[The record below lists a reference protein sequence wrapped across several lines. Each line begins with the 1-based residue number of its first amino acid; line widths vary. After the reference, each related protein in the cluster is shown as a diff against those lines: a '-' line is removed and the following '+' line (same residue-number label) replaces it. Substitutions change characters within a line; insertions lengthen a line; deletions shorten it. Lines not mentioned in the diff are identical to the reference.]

1 MLSSKKIICPN
12 NLINV
17 AKKKGTVDAAIVN
30 AGEIFPM
37 ESVHKAVQHNL
48 INPTFIG
55 DNNEIKKY
63 ADKLKWNISKYK
75 IIDEKNEDSTAP
87 IAAKLASEGKV
98 KIIVKGHIHTD
109 VLMKAVLK
117 RDLNLI
123 GKKRLSHVWH
133 MTLGKDDKPFIITDG
148 VVNVLPKL
156 EVKMHIL
163 RNAVDFANKIGISR
177 PKVSVLS
184 ATEEILESVPS
195 SIDAD
200 IITKR
205 AKEENIKADVF
216 GPLAFDNSV
225 SKKSAAIKKIKDNTY
240 YYDLWRGVNE
250 KKDLFI
256 LFNITGVISYFI
268 LSDVILYNGWR
279 HLYFINTFIIYIATY
294 AFYRIDL
301 SLQSKSK
308 KKFHYYISILFFER

>member
-1 MLSSKKIICPN
+1 MLSNKKIICPN
-12 NLINV
+12 NLISV
-17 AKKKGTVDAAIVN
+17 AKKKGTIDAAIVN

-48 INPTFIG
+48 INPIFIG
-55 DNNEIKKY
+55 NENEIKKY
-63 ADKLKWNISKYK
+63 AEKLKWNISKYK
-75 IIDEKNEDSTAP
+75 IINEQDENSTAP
-87 IAAKLASEGKV
+87 IAAKLAGEGKV

-133 MTLGKDDKPFIITDG
+133 MTLDKDDKPFIITDG

-184 ATEEILESVPS
+184 ATEEVIESVPS
-195 SIDAD
+195 SIEANL
-200 IITKR
+200 ITKR
-205 AKEENIKADVF
+205 AKEENINADVF

-225 SKKSAAIKKIKDNTY
+225 SKKSAAIKKIKNEVAGNADILLVPNVETGNALVKMMIY
-240 YYDLWRGVNE
+240 FMGACAAGVVLGG
-250 KKDLFI
+250 KTPVV
-256 LFNITGVISYFI
+256 ITSR
-268 LSDVILYNGWR
+268 SDEAEARLAS
-279 HLYFINTFIIYIATY
+279 IA
-294 AFYRIDL
+294 A
-301 SLQSKSK
+301 
-308 KKFHYYISILFFER
+308 SIVALG

>member
-1 MLSSKKIICPN
+1 MLSNKKIVCPN

-17 AKKKGTVDAAIVN
+17 AKKVGTVDAAIVN

-48 INPTFIG
+48 INPIFIG
-55 DNNEIKKY
+55 NKSEINKLAKKLNW
-63 ADKLKWNISKYK
+63 DISKYEL
-75 IIDEKNEDSTAP
+75 IDEKNENNTAP

-109 VLMKAVLK
+109 ILMKAVLK

-133 MTLGKDDKPFIITDG
+133 MTLGADDNPFIITDG

-163 RNAVDFANKIGISR
+163 KNAVNFANKIGISK

-184 ATEEILESVPS
+184 ATEEVIESVPS
-195 SIDAD
+195 SIEAD
-200 IITKR
+200 LITKK
-205 AKEENIKADVF
+205 AKEEKINADVF
-216 GPLAFDNSV
+216 GPLAFDNSI
-225 SKKSAAIKKIKDNTY
+225 SKKSAAIKKIKNEVAGSADILLVPNVEAGNALVKMMIY
-240 YYDLWRGVNE
+240 FMGACAAGVVLGCKTPVVITSRSDE
-250 KKDLFI
+250 SEARLASIAAAVVALDKK
-256 LFNITGVISYFI
+256 
-268 LSDVILYNGWR
+268 
-279 HLYFINTFIIYIATY
+279 
-294 AFYRIDL
+294 
-301 SLQSKSK
+301 
-308 KKFHYYISILFFER
+308 

>member
-1 MLSSKKIICPN
+1 MLSNKKIICPN

-17 AKKKGTVDAAIVN
+17 AKKKGVVDAAIVN

-37 ESVHKAVQHNL
+37 ESVHKAVHHNL

-55 DNNEIKKY
+55 NENEIKKY
-63 ADKLKWNISKYK
+63 AKKLNWDISKYK
-75 IIDEKNEDSTAP
+75 IIDEKDENSTAP
-87 IAAKLASEGKV
+87 IATKLASEGKV

-123 GKKRLSHVWH
+123 GKKRLSHIWH
-133 MTLGKDDKPFIITDG
+133 MTLGIDDKPFIITDG

-163 RNAVDFANKIGISR
+163 RNAVEFANKIGIKR
-177 PKVSVLS
+177 AKVSILS

-195 SIDAD
+195 SIEAD
-200 IITKR
+200 TITKR
-205 AKEENIKADVF
+205 AKEENLKADVF

-225 SKKSAAIKKIKDNTY
+225 SKKSAAIKKIKNEVAGSADILLVPNVEAGNALVKMMIY
-240 YYDLWRGVNE
+240 FMGACAAGVVLGA
-250 KKDLFI
+250 KTPI
-256 LFNITGVISYFI
+256 VITSR
-268 LSDVILYNGWR
+268 SDEAEARLAS
-279 HLYFINTFIIYIATY
+279 IA
-294 AFYRIDL
+294 AAVV
-301 SLQSKSK
+301 SL
-308 KKFHYYISILFFER
+308 I